1 MSPEDASDRGGT
13 HVDWNEAG
21 TLSKK
26 IGGFFTVLPV
36 KTPVARMER
45 SAMRERPILRS
56 SSLERQYPDFA
67 SASSGLRRRADRTTV
82 RVGLA
87 RHAEKKID
95 RTEQALSPLY
105 GARV

>member
-45 SAMRERPILRS
+45 SAMRERPIRRTMARPL
-56 SSLERQYPDFA
+56 PDFA
-67 SASSGLRRRADRTTV
+67 SAASGLRRRADRTTV

-95 RTEQALSPLY
+95 RTEQALSPPY